1 MPPSPLES
9 GTTRT
14 ALGTPQAAASESGSV
29 TDGRTLDA
37 VRAGVDW
44 LLQLQ
49 NRDGGI
55 PTFCRGW
62 GYLPFDRSAPDL
74 TAHAL
79 RAWMAWRDMCPGQ
92 TGTID
97 RAKGRALQYLS
108 RAQRMDGAWV
118 PLWFGNQSVPGE
130 GNPTYGTTRV
140 MLTLCALDDRGV
152 PLPSGMLDRATRW
165 LIAAQNLD
173 GGWGGA
179 PGVASSIEETALAVD
194 ALAAVAAK
202 PLSRETRG
210 RVRVKESIDKT
221 RLLSALHRGINW
233 LIARTD
239 EGRQFPTSPIGLYF
253 ARLWYSEALYPVI
266 FTGAALQR
274 ATQVMASPDVA
285 SIAVC

>member
-1 MPPSPLES
+1 MSPLPLES

-14 ALGTPQAAASESGSV
+14 ALGTPQAAARESGSV
-29 TDGRTLDA
+29 GDGRTLDA

-79 RAWMAWRDMCPGQ
+79 RAWMAWRDMCPGR
-92 TGTID
+92 TGTIN
-97 RAKGRALQYLS
+97 RAIGRALRYLS

-118 PLWFGNQSVPGE
+118 PLWFGNQGVPGE
-130 GNPTYGTTRV
+130 GNPTYGTSRV
-140 MLTLCALDDRGV
+140 MLTLCALDDGGV
-152 PLPSGMLDRATRW
+152 PLPSGMLDRAARW
-165 LIAAQNLD
+165 LMAAQNLD

-194 ALAAVAAK
+194 AVAAVAVK
-202 PLSRETRG
+202 PLASEG
-210 RVRVKESIDKT
+210 ERVRV
-221 RLLSALHRGINW
+221 RAALHRSLNW

-266 FTGAALQR
+266 FTGGALQR